1 MKMSRLCFKLSS
13 AIFKEMSSIKEEIFL
28 LSSIKCVN
36 ELKQDMDIEHELS
49 LWNIMIM
56 KFIFSH
62 CTLPFAYFGHHFHH
76 CYCYM
81 KLRNCSDHGIK
92 WVLALHFVHLN
103 NWSKLWFLAGKAR
116 NDLTIFIIV
125 PQFYFTCSFE
135 KSVSSWM
142 ALIEVVLCDYSYV
155 GTKFPFSN

>member
-13 AIFKEMSSIKEEIFL
+13 VIFKEMSSIKEEIL
-28 LSSIKCVN
+28 
-36 ELKQDMDIEHELS
+36 
-49 LWNIMIM
+49 IM

-62 CTLPFAYFGHHFHH
+62 CTLPFAYLGHHFHH

-125 PQFYFTCSFE
+125 SPILLYLFIRKKCIFMDGF
-135 KSVSSWM
+135 
-142 ALIEVVLCDYSYV
+142 D
-155 GTKFPFSN
+155 

>member
-13 AIFKEMSSIKEEIFL
+13 VIFKEMSSIKEEIFL

-36 ELKQDMDIEHELS
+36 ELKQDMDTEHELS

-62 CTLPFAYFGHHFHH
+62 CTLPFAYLGHHFHH

-103 NWSKLWFLAGKAR
+103 NWSKLWFLAGKAKWSDHFH
-116 NDLTIFIIV
+116 NCF
-125 PQFYFTCSFE
+125 PNFTLFVHS
-135 KSVSSWM
+135 KKVYLHGW
-142 ALIEVVLCDYSYV
+142 LWL
-155 GTKFPFSN
+155 K

>member
-13 AIFKEMSSIKEEIFL
+13 VIFKEMSSIKEEIFL

-36 ELKQDMDIEHELS
+36 ELKQDMDTEHELS

-62 CTLPFAYFGHHFHH
+62 CTLPFAYLGHHFHH

-92 WVLALHFVHLN
+92 WVLALHFVHSN

-125 PQFYFTCSFE
+125 SPILLYLFIRKKCIFLDGF
-135 KSVSSWM
+135 
-142 ALIEVVLCDYSYV
+142 D
-155 GTKFPFSN
+155 